1 MHVCVQTQQ
10 TFAIQ
15 GSHLDFL
22 LPDICELCRPFPG
35 KYRMSSFSLVSHSLP
50 HQREQNLQEKFCY
63 ENGVECDKLNS
74 IRGHS
79 ITTWTRGGG

>member
-1 MHVCVQTQQ
+1 MHACVRTRQ

-35 KYRMSSFSLVSHSLP
+35 KYIVSSFSLVSHSLP
-50 HQREQNLQEKFCY
+50 HQREKNLQEKFCY
-63 ENGVECDKLNS
+63 ENGVKCDKLNS
-74 IRGHS
+74 IKSFENYQYGV
-79 ITTWTRGGG
+79 